1 MRRVLLILFLFCSY
15 FSKATH
21 NRAGEILYKRIAPY
35 TATVNGF
42 VVAVYAYEFKINT
55 YTEFGSPGG
64 NADRCK
70 LTLHLGNGDSIVCP
84 RVNGPNSNSNGDC
97 QNTTEGVELG
107 IPPNTK
113 WNVYTG
119 TYTYT
124 NPGLYKVYMFD
135 PNRNAGV
142 VNIAGGNSVN
152 QPFYLESYLMINSF
166 IGANTAPEF
175 TAPPLDNACL
185 GICFYHNA
193 GAFDIDGDSLSYEI
207 TSSRGI
213 DQGGTIGAPIPG
225 YLYPNEAPPPT
236 SGTYSIDP
244 ITGTLAW
251 CAPHGLGEYNLA
263 FIVKEWRKTTNGNV
277 KTIVGYVLRDMQ
289 VKVTSCPNNFPPDIT
304 IPADTC
310 LVAGASITKTLDVT
324 DGNVGN
330 FVVLYGYGGPFTNTS
345 PLASLTPLSGVTPYQ
360 TVLQWSTNCGLI
372 RRQPYQFTIKAED
385 QTPPKLT
392 VFKSFFVRVVPPAV
406 TNVSAT
412 PIGANIKITWT
423 PSTCFTSANPIVRY
437 EVYRKNDCS
446 APVYEPC
453 KEGAPTGY
461 VLTGTTT
468 AAGSQFTDTNNGQGL
483 VVGQDYS
490 YIVLAVYSDGSTS
503 FGSSNICTKLKRDIP
518 IMLNVDILS
527 TGSATSTPSGSVFVR
542 WSKPLTNTG
551 NLDTLVF
558 TGPYTFNLMYK
569 PVSGGAYTQVY
580 SVTKAQ
586 FHLLN
591 QATDTSFTHTSIDT
605 QTGPI
610 EYKVEFVANTTT
622 VGASQRATSVFLTA
636 VGGER
641 KINLSWT
648 AQTPWNNYVYTIF
661 RKDPPP
667 QTTFTQIATTSST
680 AYVDTAQIKNAQTYC
695 YYILSEGKYSDPT
708 VAGPLFNKSQE
719 ACGTEKDITPPCAPD
734 LTITSDCVTG
744 FVGLSWTNLSL
755 TCANDVVK
763 YYLYKKE
770 TEEADYVII
779 DSLIGASSTAYQFDN
794 LPEIAGCFAISG
806 VDFSG
811 NVGAKS
817 ADQCIDNCPI
827 FELPNIITTN
837 NDGTNDFFKAIR
849 VRHIKEIDLYL
860 YDRWGTL
867 VFKTKDPYFKWNGVS
882 IFSNRKVS
890 DGTLFYICD
899 VYEKRVKGVKK
910 RTLNGWLQVAN

>member
-1 MRRVLLILFLFCSY
+1 MRRALLILFLFCSY

-55 YTEFGSPGG
+55 YTEINSPGG

-70 LTLHLGNGDSIVCP
+70 LTLHLGNGDSIIC
-84 RVNGPNSNSNGDC
+84 RRTNGPNSSNNGDC
-97 QNTTEGVELG
+97 ANTQEGVVLG

-185 GICFYHNA
+185 GICFYHNP

-277 KTIVGYVLRDMQ
+277 KTVVGYVLRDMQ

-453 KEGAPTGY
+453 KEGAPAGY

-518 IMLNVDILS
+518 ILLNVDVVS
-527 TGSATSTPSGSVFVR
+527 TSSGAGSVFVR
-542 WSKPLTNTG
+542 WTNPLTSTG

-558 TGPYTFNLMYK
+558 TGPYTYNLLYK
-569 PVSGGAYTQVY
+569 PVSASTY
-580 SVTKAQ
+580 SVVHSVTQSQ
-586 FHLLN
+586 FYQLFN
-591 QATDTSFTHTSIDT
+591 TASTTFTHTGINT
-605 QTGPI
+605 VAEAI

-641 KINLSWT
+641 KVKLNWT
-648 AQTPWNNYVYTIF
+648 SQTPWNNYKYTVF
-661 RKDPPP
+661 RKNPPP
-667 QTTFTQIATTSST
+667 ATTFTAIAAVST
-680 AYVDTAQIKNAQTYC
+680 LAFTDSINVANGSTYC
-695 YYILSEGKYSDPT
+695 YYILSEGKYSDASIEDSLQNRSEEVCAVP
-708 VAGPLFNKSQE
+708 V
-719 ACGTEKDITPPCAPD
+719 DITPPCAPV
-734 LTITSDCVTG
+734 LNITSDCITG
-744 FVGLSWTNLSL
+744 FVGLNWNDVALS
-755 TCANDVVK
+755 CANDVIK

-770 TEEADYVII
+770 TEEAEFVII
-779 DSLIGASSTAYQFDN
+779 DTLIGSGSIAYQFDD
-794 LPEIAGCFAISG
+794 LPEIAGCFAVAA
-806 VDFSG
+806 VDSTG
-811 NVGAKS
+811 NVGNKS
-817 ADQCIDNCPI
+817 AEQCIDNCPE

-837 NDGTNDFFKAIR
+837 NDGANDFFKAR
-849 VRHIKEIDLYL
+849 KVRHIKEIDLYL

-890 DGTLFYICD
+890 DGILFYVCD